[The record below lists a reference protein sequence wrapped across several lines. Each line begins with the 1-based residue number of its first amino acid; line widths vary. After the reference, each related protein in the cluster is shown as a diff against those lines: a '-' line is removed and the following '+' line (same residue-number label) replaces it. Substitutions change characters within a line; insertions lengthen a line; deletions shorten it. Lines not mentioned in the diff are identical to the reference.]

1 MYVLHRLID
10 HNFVTLQVVKIQDGC
25 GSSYK
30 VALNSALEFGIM
42 YNPNKNREEALVS
55 DGFNTLCIYSATY
68 YDELWT

>member
-1 MYVLHRLID
+1 MTIVIIPLI
-10 HNFVTLQVVKIQDGC
+10 QVVNIMDGC

-55 DGFNTLCIYSATY
+55 CCDSILPRTLALI
-68 YDELWT
+68 DL